1 MYQYILKTFYLIFI
15 FFFFLSNSVIGG
27 SVINKK
33 SGGPLFLFLVDK
45 SCQPDPNM
53 LKKLMFSMPTD
64 PDFYFSLTCKKL
76 GKTIELEPSN
86 KISIDE
92 HDEFILIGK
101 LKSPVSKVA
110 FCYLK
115 DSSEVV
121 IEALG
126 IGGAICKC
134 KSKDNCNDQLY
145 K

>member
-1 MYQYILKTFYLIFI
+1 MKTFYSIFILFLLIF
-15 FFFFLSNSVIGG
+15 NSAYAG
-27 SVINKK
+27 SLINNK

-45 SCQPDPNM
+45 NCQPDPIM

-64 PDFYFSLTCKKL
+64 PEFYLSISCKKL
-76 GKTIELEPSN
+76 GKTIELEPS
-86 KISIDE
+86 KKLSITD
-92 HDEFILIGK
+92 HNEFVVIGK
-101 LKSPVSKVA
+101 LKSPVSKVS

-115 DSSEVV
+115 NSSEVE

-126 IGGAICKC
+126 IGGVVCKC

>member
-1 MYQYILKTFYLIFI
+1 MYLYILKTFCLIFVL
-15 FFFFLSNSVIGG
+15 FLFLFNSAMAG
-27 SVINKK
+27 SVINNK
-33 SGGPLFLFLVDK
+33 SGGPLFLFLVDQ
-45 SCQPDPNM
+45 SCHPDPNM

-64 PDFYFSLTCKKL
+64 PDFYLSLTCKKL
-76 GKTIELEPSN
+76 GKTIELEPSK

-92 HDEFILIGK
+92 HEEFILIGK
-101 LKSPVSKVA
+101 LKSPVSKVS

-115 DSSEVV
+115 DSSEVE

-126 IGGAICKC
+126 IGGVVCKC

>member
-1 MYQYILKTFYLIFI
+1 MKTFYLIFI
-15 FFFFLSNSVIGG
+15 FLFFSFSQLSAESII
-27 SVINKK
+27 INK

-45 SCQPDPNM
+45 SCQPNPDM

-64 PDFYFSLTCKKL
+64 PDFYFSLNCKKL
-76 GKTIELEPSN
+76 GKTIELEPS
-86 KISIDE
+86 KKLSITD
-92 HDEFILIGK
+92 HNEFVVIGK
-101 LKSPVSKVA
+101 LKSPVSKVS

-115 DSSEVV
+115 NSSEVE

-126 IGGAICKC
+126 IGGVVCKC

>member
-1 MYQYILKTFYLIFI
+1 MYQYMLRTFYLIFV
-15 FFFFLSNSVIGG
+15 FFFFSFNFAIAG
-27 SVINKK
+27 SVINNK

-64 PDFYFSLTCKKL
+64 SDFYFSLTCKKL
-76 GKTIELEPSN
+76 GKTIELEPSK
-86 KISIDE
+86 KISIIE
-92 HDEFILIGK
+92 HNEFILIGK
-101 LKSPVSKVA
+101 LKSPVSKVS

-115 DSSEVV
+115 DSSEVE

-126 IGGAICKC
+126 IGGVVCKC

>member
-1 MYQYILKTFYLIFI
+1 MYLYILKTFCLIFVL
-15 FFFFLSNSVIGG
+15 FLFLLNPAIAG
-27 SVINKK
+27 SVINNK

-53 LKKLMFSMPTD
+53 LKKLMFNMPTD
-64 PDFYFSLTCKKL
+64 PDFYFSLTCQKL
-76 GKTIELEPSN
+76 GKTIELEPS
-86 KISIDE
+86 KKLSITDYN
-92 HDEFILIGK
+92 EFVVIGK
-101 LKSPVSKVA
+101 LKSPVSKVS

-115 DSSEVV
+115 NSSEVE

-126 IGGAICKC
+126 IGGVVCKC

>member
-1 MYQYILKTFYLIFI
+1 MYLYILKTFCLTFVLIL
-15 FFFFLSNSVIGG
+15 FLFNSAMAG
-27 SVINKK
+27 SVINNK
-33 SGGPLFLFLVDK
+33 SGGPLFLFLVNQ

-64 PDFYFSLTCKKL
+64 PDFYFSLTCQKL
-76 GKTIELEPSN
+76 GKTIELEPSK
-86 KISIDE
+86 KISIEDHE
-92 HDEFILIGK
+92 EFILIGK
-101 LKSPVSKVA
+101 LKSPVSKVS

-126 IGGAICKC
+126 IGGAVCKC